1 MFKMGRIVSLN
12 ETQNVVKV
20 QDIYDNSLV
29 DIPLDNTVQWQ
40 IMPMINDVV
49 LYINLQDRIM
59 KIVKVWN
66 VQPNAL
72 IRGENFP
79 LREGEAQLM
88 GMLGQY
94 IFLDREGTI
103 KFVDATLLNFMQLD
117 QTGLG
122 VQVKGLNF
130 TTYDGVNV
138 VIGEDIV
145 ISRDKENNL
154 TISQQH
160 AMEAKGETPPDNQK
174 EFSLTI
180 DKNGIEMVRKDVK
193 VTIDVNNNITVK
205 GAEIVID
212 GSSNVS
218 VKGTKVCLGALASD
232 PTLGDVVTGGPFGTF
247 PVCLVTG
254 APIIGSITVKAKG

>member
-1 MFKMGRIVSLN
+1 MLKLGRIASLN
-12 ETQNVVKV
+12 ETQNIIKV
-20 QDIYDNSLV
+20 QDIYDNSVV

-40 IMPMINDVV
+40 LMPMVGDIV
-49 LYINLQDRIM
+49 LYINLQDRII
-59 KIVKVWN
+59 KIIKVWN

-72 IRGENFP
+72 IRGGDFP
-79 LREGEAQLM
+79 LREGESQLM
-88 GMLGQY
+88 GILGQY

-117 QTGLG
+117 QNGLG

-154 TISQQH
+154 TISQQQL
-160 AMEAKGETPPDNQK
+160 MEANGETPSDNQK
-174 EFSLTI
+174 EFLLTI
-180 DKNGIEMVRKDVK
+180 DKNGVEMTRKDVK

-218 VKGTKVCLGALASD
+218 VTGTKVCLGALASD
-232 PTLGDVVTGGPFGTF
+232 QTLGDVVTGGPLGTF

-254 APIIGSITVKAKG
+254 APIIGSVTVKAKG